1 MTENP
6 YSCSQCNKTFI
17 VGNKSNT
24 VEYTV
29 GSEKV
34 VLKKVNW
41 FDRPYSCVDCDK
53 DILYLSIEVI
63 QYSNVGFKG

>member
-1 MTENP
+1 MTEKP

-34 VLKKVNW
+34 VLKKG
-41 FDRPYSCVDCDK
+41 K
-53 DILYLSIEVI
+53 LI
-63 QYSNVGFKG
+63 